1 MKRVIDERG
10 YEFIEKTEDL
20 SVCHDV
26 DLVEI
31 APRPTIKLL
40 DEQPDGTWILM
51 GNQTYRRDLDAWI
64 VGRVHPDVSMRFNTV
79 EQDWMVDTHRRDT
92 VFRLDDRQ

>member
-10 YEFIEKTEDL
+10 YEYIEKVEDR
-20 SVCHDV
+20 SVRHDV
-26 DLVEI
+26 EPVKL
-31 APRPTIKLL
+31 ASRPSIKLL

-64 VGRVHPDVSMRFNTV
+64 VGKVHPDVSKRFNTV
-79 EQDWMVDTHRRDT
+79 EQDWMVDTHRRDA
-92 VFRLDDRQ
+92 VYRLDVKV